1 MFEYLARD
9 RRRLRRG
16 TRAFARAVELGEACV
31 FVDHGF
37 QWDGSNNVWLTRA
50 RASFVLEAGPEFD
63 VRPRSLLNRML
74 GVGWRRSPIDP
85 YFDEFFAVRTSWPD
99 EAWHALTTRART
111 LLVGSFDDARLISD
125 GRHVTLWREADF
137 GREADAEAAAELV
150 AEVVSYQSAVLEHL
164 RRLPGASYVPASG
177 TWNERNPPHVSFAG
191 PVPIRIGPTAF
202 GHRPVIAV
210 SAACGRATT
219 PFTVQLA
226 ADRDASDPGDLAL
239 VSGVL
244 DAARELG
251 ADTLRCDGHRVTLF
265 WGGLE
270 TGRER
275 LLSAASLV
283 GSFASGQ
290 LGGLYR

>member
-16 TRAFARAVELGEACV
+16 TRAFARAVELGETCV

-50 RASFVLEAGPEFD
+50 RASFVLDAGPEFD
-63 VRPRSLLNRML
+63 VRPRTLFNRML
-74 GVGWRRSPIDP
+74 GVGWRRAALDP
-85 YFDEFFAVRTSWPD
+85 YFDEFFAVRTSSPD
-99 EAWHALTTRART
+99 EAWEALTTRART
-111 LLVGSFDDARLISD
+111 LLVGSFEDARLISD
-125 GRHVTLWREADF
+125 GHYVTLWREADF

-150 AEVVSYQSAVLEHL
+150 AEVVSHHSLVLDQL
-164 RRLPGASYVPASG
+164 RRLPGATYSPASG
-177 TWNERNPPHVSFAG
+177 PWNDRKPPHVSLAG
-191 PVPIRIGPTAF
+191 PVPIRIGPIAF
-202 GHRPVIAV
+202 EHRAVIAV
-210 SAACGRATT
+210 SAACGRATA
-219 PFTVQLA
+219 PFAVHLA
-226 ADRDASDPGDLAL
+226 NDRDDPPPA
-239 VSGVL
+239 VTAGVF
-244 DAARELG
+244 DAARDLG

>member
-16 TRAFARAVELGEACV
+16 TRAFARAVELGEACI

-74 GVGWRRSPIDP
+74 GAGWRRAPIDP
-85 YFDEFFAVRTSWPD
+85 YFDEFFAVRTSSPD
-99 EAWHALTTRART
+99 EAWEALTTRART

-125 GRHVTLWREADF
+125 GHYVTLWREADF

-150 AEVVSYQSAVLEHL
+150 AEVVTYQSPVLDQL
-164 RRLPGASYVPASG
+164 RRLPGATYSPASG
-177 TWNERNPPHVSFAG
+177 PWNDRRAPHVSLAG

-202 GHRPVIAV
+202 AQRAVVAV

-219 PFTVQLA
+219 PFTVALSDEPDSGQLA
-226 ADRDASDPGDLAL
+226 LIP
-239 VSGVL
+239 GVL

-270 TGRER
+270 TSRDR
-275 LLSAASLV
+275 LLPAASLV

>member
-16 TRAFARAVELGEACV
+16 TRAFARAVEIGEACV

-74 GVGWRRSPIDP
+74 GVGWRRAPIDP
-85 YFDEFFAVRTSWPD
+85 YFDEFFAVRTSSAD
-99 EAWHALTTRART
+99 EAWDALTTRART

-125 GRHVTLWREADF
+125 GHYVTLWREADF

-164 RRLPGASYVPASG
+164 RRLPGVTFSAAAGP
-177 TWNERNPPHVSFAG
+177 WNDRCAPHVSLAG

-202 GHRPVIAV
+202 GQRPVIAV

-219 PFTVQLA
+219 PFTVCLSDDHDGTQL
-226 ADRDASDPGDLAL
+226 DLVA
-239 VSGVL
+239 GVL
-244 DAARELG
+244 EAARELG

-270 TGRER
+270 TSRE
-275 LLSAASLV
+275 LLLPAASLV